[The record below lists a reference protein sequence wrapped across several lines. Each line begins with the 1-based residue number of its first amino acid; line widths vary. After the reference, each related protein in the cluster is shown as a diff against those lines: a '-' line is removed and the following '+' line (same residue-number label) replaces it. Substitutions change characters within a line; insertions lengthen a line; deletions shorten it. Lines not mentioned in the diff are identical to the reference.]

1 MHIKYQIVVNP
12 RFGWKQII
20 YWIIMALERLTEK
33 GRTNLRLLEEK
44 KKQKIKENAMK
55 QAYDEFDQDV
65 DANVKKV
72 INNYRRILELS
83 KIGDAERAT
92 LDELSLKIATKEIS
106 TATDALLGMV
116 QDLKLNA
123 ELGNIMQNNNNN
135 DNNDNNDNGN
145 YSSSMK
151 MNIDSA

>member
-1 MHIKYQIVVNP
+1 
-12 RFGWKQII
+12 
-20 YWIIMALERLTEK
+20 
-33 GRTNLRLLEEK
+33 
-44 KKQKIKENAMK
+44 MK

-92 LDELSLKIATKEIS
+92 LDELSLKVATKEIS

>member
-1 MHIKYQIVVNP
+1 
-12 RFGWKQII
+12 
-20 YWIIMALERLTEK
+20 
-33 GRTNLRLLEEK
+33 
-44 KKQKIKENAMK
+44 MK

>member
-1 MHIKYQIVVNP
+1 
-12 RFGWKQII
+12 
-20 YWIIMALERLTEK
+20 
-33 GRTNLRLLEEK
+33 
-44 KKQKIKENAMK
+44 MK

-92 LDELSLKIATKEIS
+92 LDELSLKVATKEIS

-123 ELGNIMQNNNNN
+123 DEISLDLLYGDVYI
-135 DNNDNNDNGN
+135 
-145 YSSSMK
+145 K
-151 MNIDSA
+151 MFDDKNKIQIIKK

>member
-1 MHIKYQIVVNP
+1 
-12 RFGWKQII
+12 
-20 YWIIMALERLTEK
+20 
-33 GRTNLRLLEEK
+33 
-44 KKQKIKENAMK
+44 MK

-92 LDELSLKIATKEIS
+92 LDELSLKVATKEIS

-135 DNNDNNDNGN
+135 NNNNDNNDNGN
-145 YSSSMK
+145 NSSSMK

>member
-1 MHIKYQIVVNP
+1 
-12 RFGWKQII
+12 
-20 YWIIMALERLTEK
+20 
-33 GRTNLRLLEEK
+33 
-44 KKQKIKENAMK
+44 MK

-123 ELGNIMQNNNNN
+123 ELGNIMQNNNNI

>member
-1 MHIKYQIVVNP
+1 M
-12 RFGWKQII
+12 
-20 YWIIMALERLTEK
+20 
-33 GRTNLRLLEEK
+33 
-44 KKQKIKENAMK
+44 
-55 QAYDEFDQDV
+55 
-65 DANVKKV
+65 
-72 INNYRRILELS
+72 
-83 KIGDAERAT
+83 
-92 LDELSLKIATKEIS
+92 DELSLKVATKEIS

>member
-1 MHIKYQIVVNP
+1 
-12 RFGWKQII
+12 
-20 YWIIMALERLTEK
+20 
-33 GRTNLRLLEEK
+33 
-44 KKQKIKENAMK
+44 MK

-92 LDELSLKIATKEIS
+92 LDELSLKVATKEIS

-145 YSSSMK
+145 NSSSMK